1 MEIGDQMLS
10 CNRFV
15 KRITVFAALALGMTM
30 SQIALASDN
39 LDRTTT
45 GSVSPASVQNASVQ
59 VSTRYKQA
67 LALVK
72 KDPAAAYAMARG
84 FDNNLERRVIQWAAI
99 YYGDGAIDHTSV
111 KRFWTD
117 SPNFVTTS
125 VFKRRLEQALTKTNA
140 GKDEVIALLGGE
152 MPRTLDAQLALA
164 RAYVADG
171 QGPRAGR
178 IIQAMWVGSFMN
190 ADYEN
195 RILREFSSSLSNEH
209 HWQRVAHLLMHDRAR
224 AAERILDKL
233 TSAQKSLALARIAVA
248 RKASNANQLLD
259 RVDPQ
264 YRSHYLFHFARGQ
277 HARRAGNLAA
287 AVKFLDQAD
296 GNFPDSAEF
305 WYERRLIVRRALRAD
320 QYQTAYAAAAGY
332 TEGPEGRLV
341 EARFHSGWVAQRYL
355 KDPATARGH
364 FEKMTT
370 LSTLPDSIT
379 QAYYWLGQTHKSLG
393 QTAAARKAFE
403 AAAPFN
409 TRFYGQLA
417 RLELGIRTV
426 GLRPMPEWRGS
437 VAVFEG
443 RELVRA
449 VRLLSASGEKT
460 MAEPLVRILSLTLKD
475 PGEMLLTARLAQ
487 SINAHNVAILVADR
501 AERRGTP
508 LDLFNFPKDG
518 LPSNAKF
525 AAVDRAAVY
534 AVARQESKF
543 DVDAISRSDAR
554 GLMQLMPSTAKDV
567 ARKVGVSF
575 SESRLTSDG
584 AYNTQLGS
592 AYLAQRMSGYDG
604 SLVLAAAAYN
614 AGAGN
619 VNKWLKQFGDPRS
632 SKIDPVSWIERIP
645 FLETRKYTQR
655 VMANYMVYRARF
667 GDESLTIADA
677 LRRIPH

>member
-1 MEIGDQMLS
+1 MLFRNHPLKWYTRLAAS
-10 CNRFV
+10 MLVVGGFSLS
-15 KRITVFAALALGMTM
+15 TVANDAIDL
-30 SQIALASDN
+30 
-39 LDRTTT
+39 TTT
-45 GSVSPASVQNASVQ
+45 GSVGSAVVQQASFEQSAGYS
-59 VSTRYKQA
+59 QA

-72 KDPAAAYAMARG
+72 SDPAQAYAMARG
-84 FDNNLERRVIQWAAI
+84 FSNNLERRVIQWAAI
-99 YYGDGAIDHTSV
+99 YYGDGAIDHNSV

-117 SPNFVTTS
+117 APDYVTTS
-125 VFKRRLEQALTKTNA
+125 VFKRRLEQALTKTDA
-140 GKDEVIALLGGE
+140 GKDEVISLLGGE

-164 RAYVADG
+164 AAYVADG
-171 QGPRAGR
+171 QVDRGGR
-178 IIQAMWVGSFMN
+178 IAQSMWVNSFMN
-190 ADYEN
+190 ADYEQ
-195 RILREFSSSLSNEH
+195 RILRDFGSLLTNEH
-209 HWQRVAHLLMHDRAR
+209 HWQRVSHLLMHDRAR
-224 AAERILDKL
+224 AAERIANKL
-233 TSAQKSLALARIAVA
+233 TAAQNSLAQARIAVA
-248 RKASNANQLLD
+248 RKAANANQLLD

-264 YRSHYLFHFARGQ
+264 YRNHHLFHFARGQ
-277 HARRAGNLAA
+277 HARRAGNLVA

-305 WYERRLIVRRALRAD
+305 WYERRLIVRRAIAAD

-341 EARFHSGWVAQRYL
+341 EARFHAGWVAQRYL
-355 KDPATARGH
+355 KDAATARSH
-364 FEKMTT
+364 FEKMTK
-370 LSTLPDSIT
+370 LSTLPDSVT
-379 QAYYWLGQTHKSLG
+379 QAYYWLGQAHKSLG
-393 QTAAARKAFE
+393 QSSEARKAFE

-417 RLELGIRTV
+417 RLELGIKSV
-426 GLRPMPEWRGS
+426 GLRSMPEWRGS
-437 VAVFEG
+437 VAVFEN

-449 VRLLSASGEKT
+449 VRLLSASGQKV
-460 MAEPLVRILSLTLKD
+460 MAEPLVRILAWRLDD

-487 SINAHNVAILVADR
+487 SIDAHNVAILVADR

-619 VNKWLKQFGDPRS
+619 VNKWLKQFGDPRDS
-632 SKIDPVSWIERIP
+632 RIDPVSWIERIP
-645 FLETRKYTQR
+645 FVETRKYTQR